1 MMLLAHKDITKTLNS
16 ENVLLVTTHVTL
28 VPLPVTVTVP
38 LVLKPMP
45 YTTELV

>member
-1 MMLLAHKDITKTLNS
+1 MKLLAHKDITKILNS

-28 VPLPVTVTVP
+28 VLLPVTVTVP
-38 LVLKPMP
+38 LVLKDIP